1 MLKEEEDIV
10 IEMEEGFLK
19 QRGDDPKEYLKL
31 IHDELAKPVTRE
43 SFYINVIVIN
53 NEYCWLNANSQ
64 IGRVLIFNSDDENS
78 ENKILKWWTGDF
90 GEIVVVCKQYLD
102 NSIEQL
108 LELLKEHNFIS

>member
-1 MLKEEEDIV
+1 MFEDV
-10 IEMEEGFLK
+10 AIEMEEGFLQQQKK
-19 QRGDDPKEYLKL
+19 QDDDPKEYLKL

-43 SFYINVIVIN
+43 SFYKNVIVIN
-53 NEYCWLNANSQ
+53 DEYCWLNANSQ
-64 IGRVLIFNSDDENS
+64 IGRVLIFNSDENS